1 MCTLSSG
8 VWPGGRQAEFCQ
20 LLPPDFAV
28 LPAVVLVTRY
38 RSLMSCL
45 SYIQSNIET
54 ALALSVAPTRSPRG
68 EVLQPCRSTALDSS
82 RPKFRYKPLEHASNL
97 GMIPP
102 WAGRKRESLAS
113 QKAKPIMSLHWSE
126 ASCSAA
132 AFLAPSSARV
142 FHSRGIFQNWIARP
156 MA

>member
-38 RSLMSCL
+38 RSLMGCL

-54 ALALSVAPTRSPRG
+54 ALALSIAPT
-68 EVLQPCRSTALDSS
+68 S
-82 RPKFRYKPLEHASNL
+82 RPEVKCYNHV
-97 GMIPP
+97 
-102 WAGRKRESLAS
+102 
-113 QKAKPIMSLHWSE
+113 E
-126 ASCSAA
+126 APRSIHHVQNSAISH
-132 AFLAPSSARV
+132 LSTPQTSV
-142 FHSRGIFQNWIARP
+142 
-156 MA
+156 